1 MQTVEQNNMSSNVKV
16 AVLGPDYIGLCLQEE
31 SSDRKTIRRSW
42 ASPSMRCEGWSISIY
57 DYIDRSWTVEGT
69 YPCGDDLGY
78 HHESTGRILVYA
90 PTQEAEA
97 SSPQEPGDPGDAEDG
112 NGDGDA
118 PGDDQE
124 EEKDDDVEEIT
135 EEDGTRLALD
145 AEMETTEN
153 QEPMDVVEEIPT
165 AHAAVTAP
173 KEEQGDNPPEQKTP
187 ELKALG
193 VTEGETPEKVSMP
206 GTFTK
211 AMTPMHPSK
220 YIDLA
225 SDDDDP
231 SGAAGSETT
240 TAVVKLEVKTESQ
253 PCALLGALMST
264 ESRVMDKKDKC
275 VVTSGLKIMQHEDDV
290 MKAMVGVSH
299 LAELSAC
306 WF

>member
-1 MQTVEQNNMSSNVKV
+1 MTTSTEAGQWMGPTLVVMSW
-16 AVLGPDYIGLCLQEE
+16 D
-31 SSDRKTIRRSW
+31 TT
-42 ASPSMRCEGWSISIY
+42 M
-57 DYIDRSWTVEGT
+57 
-69 YPCGDDLGY
+69 
-78 HHESTGRILVYA
+78 
-90 PTQEAEA
+90 
-97 SSPQEPGDPGDAEDG
+97 SPQVVSWCMPLRGKLRHHLPTSLG
-112 NGDGDA
+112 NA

-124 EEKDDDVEEIT
+124 EEKDNDVEEIT
-135 EEDGTRLALD
+135 EEDSTRLAFE
-145 AEMETTEN
+145 AELETTEN
-153 QEPMDVVEEIPT
+153 QEPMDVAEEIPT

-211 AMTPMHPSK
+211 AITPMHPNK

-231 SGAAGSETT
+231 SGVAGSETT
-240 TAVVKLEVKTESQ
+240 TTAVKLEVKTESQ

-264 ESRVMDKKDKC
+264 EPRVMDKKDKC

-290 MKAMVGVSH
+290 MKAMVEATSVPESVH
-299 LAELSAC
+299 MLVLRDPTQLVQLE
-306 WF
+306 